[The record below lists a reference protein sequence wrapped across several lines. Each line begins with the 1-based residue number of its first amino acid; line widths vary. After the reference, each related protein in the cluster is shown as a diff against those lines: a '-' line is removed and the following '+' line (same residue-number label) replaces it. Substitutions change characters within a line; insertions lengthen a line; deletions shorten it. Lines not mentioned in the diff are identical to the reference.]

1 MRFEDFARHHG
12 LIIRDVIPH
21 RWVATPTE
29 DHPKKQNGRYKF
41 LGDVGWV
48 QNWATMERPEM
59 WKSDVARPA
68 AVIYRQRAEADRE
81 RQEAASKAASKA
93 GWIMHQTTLATHP
106 YLERKGFPDEQGNV
120 WEKDG
125 ERLLV
130 IPMRSAGR
138 LIGCQLINANGE
150 KKFLHGQVTKGASFL
165 MDAKG
170 LPVFCEGYATAL
182 SVREVM
188 KAIKIRYS
196 IYVCFS
202 AGNMKDVARGF
213 TNGLIIADHDSS
225 GTGQRVAREIN
236 KPYWLSPTVGQ
247 DFNDYWLQEGTF
259 KTSQALKKFLLANP
273 CS

>member
-1 MRFEDFARHHG
+1 MRFEDFARAHG

-29 DHPKKQNGRYKF
+29 DHPKKNNGRYKF

-59 WKSDVARPA
+59 WKSDTVRPA
-68 AVIYRQRAEADRE
+68 HVRLRERSQADRE

-93 GWIMHQTTLATHP
+93 GWIMHQTKSGTHS
-106 YLERKGFPDEQGNV
+106 YLEKKGFPDEQGNI
-120 WEKDG
+120 WEREG

-130 IPMRSAGR
+130 IPMRTAGR
-138 LIGCQLINANGE
+138 LVGCQLINSNGE
-150 KKFLHGQVTKGASFL
+150 KKFLYGQATKGASFL

-170 LPVFCEGYATAL
+170 VPIFCEGYATAL

-202 AGNMKDVARGF
+202 AGNMKDVARSIKGGF
-213 TNGLIIADHDSS
+213 VVADNDSS
-225 GTGQRVAREIN
+225 GTGQRVALEIE
-236 KPYWLSPTVGQ
+236 KPYWLGPTIGQ
-247 DFNDYWLQEGTF
+247 DFNDYWMQEGTF
-259 KTSQALKKFLLANP
+259 RASQSLKKFLIAKSLT
-273 CS
+273 